1 MHSSQKISNGLDW
14 PGSTPFYYWNR
25 NCRFTVIRICLFF
38 FHLGFGRFCS
48 HESGQIGLGSFRLL
62 RLEKS
67 FYFFWGGLFGKT
79 SPDIFVASGQDSKLL
94 LFSLSSG
101 TTDVELFPFC
111 CSQEKQHVGK
121 QKWIDKACFCKR
133 TELEHRRQGDDKRE
147 EQLLRRVEKIGLSE
161 RWSPFLLDS
170 LLPLRA
176 PRQFDSLRYC
186 TRQLHSPNGRL
197 KRAPSLFAV
206 CLLMRARI
214 ERRAMWGAYWV
225 AIDSEQCV
233 LVLKGIN

>member
-1 MHSSQKISNGLDW
+1 MHSSQKISNWLDW
-14 PGSTPFYYWNR
+14 PGCTPFCYWNR
-25 NCRFTVIRICLFF
+25 NCRFTMIRICLFF
-38 FHLGFGRFCS
+38 FLLGFGRFCS

-67 FYFFWGGLFGKT
+67 FYFLFLGCL
-79 SPDIFVASGQDSKLL
+79 VKLHLTL
-94 LFSLSSG
+94 LQPRG
-101 TTDVELFPFC
+101 TTPSCSYFLYQAGQQMLNYSLFC

-121 QKWIDKACFCKR
+121 QKWIDKACSCKR

-147 EQLLRRVEKIGLSE
+147 EQLFRRVEKIGLSE

-170 LLPLRA
+170 LLPRRA

-197 KRAPSLFAV
+197 KRAPSLMLFV
-206 CLLMRARI
+206 
-214 ERRAMWGAYWV
+214 Y
-225 AIDSEQCV
+225 
-233 LVLKGIN
+233 